1 MARARG
7 HGTRRSPREKKR
19 AASLPMRTCVV
30 SREERPAS
38 ELLRIVAGP
47 GDEAIVDG
55 RGKLPGRGAWV
66 TPTRASFEAIVAK
79 PGALRHA
86 LEAPALRVG
95 SLLAQ
100 ARVLSERAVLDMLS
114 LSARCGGL
122 VSGADALERLGPGKA
137 LALLVATDAS
147 PKAVEAARVGIEAE
161 IFVVDLDKEALG
173 HRIGKG
179 PRAVVALM
187 PCAPARRLLAEL
199 RRALAL
205 R

>member
-1 MARARG
+1 
-7 HGTRRSPREKKR
+7 
-19 AASLPMRTCVV
+19 MRTCVV

-38 ELLRIVAGP
+38 DLLRIVAGP
-47 GDEAIVDG
+47 GNEAIVDG

-66 TPTRASFEAIVAK
+66 TPTRASFESIVAK

-86 LEAPALRVG
+86 LEAPDLRVD

-100 ARVLSERAVLDMLS
+100 ARSLSQRAVHDMLS

-122 VSGADALERLGPGKA
+122 VSGADALERLGAGKA
-137 LALLVATDAS
+137 LAMIVAADAS
-147 PKAVEAARVGIEAE
+147 PKAVEAARAALEAE
-161 IFVVDLDKEALG
+161 IFPVDLDKEALG
-173 HRIGKG
+173 HQIGKG
-179 PRAVVALM
+179 PRAVVAVM